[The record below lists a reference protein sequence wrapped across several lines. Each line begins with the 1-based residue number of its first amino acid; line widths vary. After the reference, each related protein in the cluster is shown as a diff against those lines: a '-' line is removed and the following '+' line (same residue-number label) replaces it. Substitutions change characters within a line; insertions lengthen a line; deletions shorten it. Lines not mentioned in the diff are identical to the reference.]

1 MLKSYCTVSMNGK
14 NINVPPGFEKNSVKT
29 PDQNF
34 SPRNRPRRA
43 YSDTLSNSSIPF
55 RTSIPF
61 RKSNKK
67 INPIPESSK
76 ILRRFK
82 MNPTAKFSI
91 TRPFEAD
98 QISTYIIT
106 NVTNELHKNPMY
118 CTITD
123 GTAGVGGDV
132 INLCRH
138 FGYVNA
144 VEKDSE
150 TYSLLLQNLNE
161 FDVSNVKTYKKDYT
175 SIMHEL
181 HQDVLY
187 IDPPWGGVNY
197 KDLDECP
204 LYLSNKEIGLI
215 IYDIFES
222 NPNLL
227 IFLKAPIN
235 VKQDSFKKYIMDVVP
250 ILNKAEIPSF
260 ILIKIKNIN

>member
-1 MLKSYCTVSMNGK
+1 MLKSYCTVSMN
-14 NINVPPGFEKNSVKT
+14 NVVNVPPGFEKNSVNPPQKR
-29 PDQNF
+29 DVF
-34 SPRNRPRRA
+34 SRRRTIPRRT
-43 YSDTLSNSSIPF
+43 YSDTPY
-55 RTSIPF
+55 R
-61 RKSNKK
+61 KK

-98 QISTYIIT
+98 QISTYIT
-106 NVTNELHKNPMY
+106 LNVINELHKNPTN

-144 VEKDSE
+144 VEKDQE

-161 FDVSNVKTYKKDYT
+161 FNVSNVKTYKKDYT
-175 SIMHEL
+175 SLMYDL
-181 HQDVLY
+181 NQDVLY
-187 IDPPWGGVNY
+187 IDPPWGGVHY
-197 KDLDECP
+197 KNLEECP
-204 LYLSNKEIGLI
+204 LYLSNKEIGI
-215 IYDIFES
+215 IIKDIFES

-235 VKQDSFKKYIMDVVP
+235 VRQDSFKEYIMDVVP

-260 ILIKIKNIN
+260 ILIKLMNDIN